1 MDVEALAVEA
11 VDLILAALAEVT
23 SAEAV
28 PEAIFNYLCI
38 MNNLITQS
46 LQESQQVLADFL
58 ANPAKIEAIEK
69 AADVLVEALKK
80 GNKILSCGN
89 GGSHCDA
96 MHFAEELSGR
106 YRENRPA
113 LAAMAIS
120 DPSHISCVSND
131 FGYNYIFS
139 RFIEG
144 LGNKGDVLVGIST
157 SGNSANIIE
166 AVKAAQAKGM
176 EVILLTGKDGGQLA
190 AYGCHEIRVDHF
202 GYADRIQEIHIKVIH
217 ILIQLIESKLF

>member
-1 MDVEALAVEA
+1 MAS
-11 VDLILAALAEVT
+11 AEET

-28 PEAIFNYLCI
+28 QEAIFNYLCP
-38 MNNLITQS
+38 MNKLITQS

-58 ANPAKIEAIEK
+58 GNPEKIEAIEK
-69 AADVLVEALKK
+69 AADVLVSALKK

-144 LGNKGDVLVGIST
+144 LGNAGDG
-157 SGNSANIIE
+157 
-166 AVKAAQAKGM
+166 
-176 EVILLTGKDGGQLA
+176 
-190 AYGCHEIRVDHF
+190 
-202 GYADRIQEIHIKVIH
+202 
-217 ILIQLIESKLF
+217 